1 MVSERKNITCPN
13 CQKSFDK
20 EFKYC
25 PECGQANKKLKL
37 DVKYFFSEFLSGM
50 FNLDSKIFRTL
61 KLLFL
66 KPGMLSKEFIAG
78 RRNSYIPPVRLYL
91 IGSLIYFTISAL
103 LNDPVK
109 LKSDHSSITQDG
121 IVITLDEL
129 DSLKS
134 TNNESDT
141 TLQND
146 NISDSLL
153 IENMTLGKAQ
163 KLTTKEGRK
172 QFNENIKKYL
182 PIGMFIFVPLTAFLF
197 FILFR
202 RNSYY
207 IEHLIFVIHLQ
218 TLFYLIFTIISVI
231 ELVFSGTVIELITA
245 IMFISILLIW
255 FKKYYCA
262 NWWTTIWKAIVFI
275 IMYGLIFLI
284 FFIAIASVSLIA
296 L

>member
-1 MVSERKNITCPN
+1 MVSELKNITCPN
-13 CQKSFDK
+13 CHNSFNK

-25 PECGQANKKLKL
+25 PECGQENKNFKL

-109 LKSDHSSITQDG
+109 LKSDNSSITQDG

-141 TLQND
+141 TLQNGSK
-146 NISDSLL
+146 SDSLL

-163 KLTTKEGRK
+163 KLSTKEGRK
-172 QFNENIKKYL
+172 QFNENIKRYL

-202 RNSYY
+202 KNSYY

-218 TLFYLIFTIISVI
+218 TLFYLIFTVISLF
-231 ELVFSGTVIELITA
+231 ELVFSGTIMDLIT
-245 IMFISILLIW
+245 IVIFISILLIW
-255 FKKYYCA
+255 IKKYYCA

-275 IMYGLIFLI
+275 IMYGFIFLI
-284 FFIAIASVSLIA
+284 FFIVITSASLIA

>member
-1 MVSERKNITCPN
+1 MESEHRNITCPN
-13 CQKSFDK
+13 CHNSFNK

-25 PECGQANKKLKL
+25 PECGQANKNFKL
-37 DVKYFFSEFLSGM
+37 DVKYFFSKFLSGM

-109 LKSDHSSITQDG
+109 LKSDNSSITQDG

-134 TNNESDT
+134 TNNESDST
-141 TLQND
+141 IQNV
-146 NISDSLL
+146 NKSDSLL
-153 IENMTLGKAQ
+153 IENITLGKAQ
-163 KLTTKEGRK
+163 KLGTKEGRK

-202 RNSYY
+202 KNSYY

-218 TLFYLIFTIISVI
+218 TLFYLIFIIISVI
-231 ELVFSGTVIELITA
+231 ELVFSGTVIELITG
-245 IMFISILLIW
+245 IMFISILLSWI
-255 FKKYYCA
+255 KKYYRA

-275 IMYGLIFLI
+275 IMYGFIFLI